1 MFKFLYQLGLILEKF
16 ERTAPRIFWFLSLVF
31 YTVFVSPYEAKI
43 PPVQVCQ
50 YQVVSQ
56 QFRAGGQGENLSIIQ
71 KMALFFVPNSK
82 RQRPQPQCPAPDPGL
97 RFAPGSGSSGSS
109 SPWGNAGPDPCQRND
124 IPPRSQWNSD
134 NEFYHYNKNQNKKK
148 EKDGEEEDQAS
159 IHGECRPRVL
169 KSRINEDD
177 GLIRAAEKA
186 CKNKKIQ
193 ADINRMEEQLAQG
206 NMNPGIS
213 SKPVGDG
220 IMEHRGKNGGRIL
233 VRESEN
239 DVVEILG
246 KCGKRPANQQFVID
260 QAKKVFRKNE
270 K

>member
-1 MFKFLYQLGLILEKF
+1 MLKLFYKLCLILEEF
-16 ERTAPRIFWFLSLVF
+16 ERTAPRIFWFVTLVF
-31 YTVFVSPYEAKI
+31 YAVFVSPHDPKI
-43 PPVQVCQ
+43 PPAQVCQ
-50 YQVVSQ
+50 YQVGSQ
-56 QFRAGGQGENLSIIQ
+56 QLRGGGQGQNLSIIQ
-71 KMALFFVPNSK
+71 KITFFFVPSSK
-82 RQRPQPQCPAPDPGL
+82 RQRPEPQCPVPDLGP

-109 SPWGNAGPDPCQRND
+109 SPWGNAGPDPCQIND

-134 NEFYHYNKNQNKKK
+134 NEFYRYDNNQDKKK
-148 EKDGEEEDQAS
+148 KKDGGEEDQAS

-186 CKNKKIQ
+186 CKNKKVQ

-206 NMNPGIS
+206 NMNPGIG

-239 DVVEILG
+239 GVVEILG
-246 KCGKRPANQQFVID
+246 KSGKRPANQQFVID
-260 QAKKVFRKNE
+260 QAKKVFPKN
-270 K
+270 